1 VKDIKAEKNKANEK
15 RLIYAAVAIIIL
27 VSTIFF
33 LQSFSGGQG
42 TSRAAIIDQLGSSKL
57 ADAIRDEN
65 QTFLEAATELLYK
78 RFSVVDF
85 YSDNATIEQYKQL
98 ASAGYKLIV
107 WRAHS
112 AMDLNSKYI
121 AISATDKYGSI
132 NYDQYLENG
141 QLTVCNITGDLYF
154 GITPKFIEQA
164 MTGTFQDTVIVLMSC
179 NGLKQDYL
187 STAQAFEAK
196 GAKVL
201 ISWDEW
207 ISPSDNDYGTGLL
220 LQHLINENDTVS
232 KAVGQISPFL
242 SEFGWAHMR
251 YYPQSLGAA
260 NYRIPDYRG
269 PDGSQDNAAMTLTFF
284 TKIKKPPLLVQH
296 APIHADVRATCQILR
311 APDLRRGELEQSCS
325 GQHYELVRLRL
336 TSLTR
341 DQSVLE
347 AA

>member
-1 VKDIKAEKNKANEK
+1 VKDVKAEENKANEK
-15 RLIYAAVAIIIL
+15 RLIYAIVAIVIL

-33 LQSFSGGQG
+33 LQSFLGGQG
-42 TSRAAIIDQLGSSKL
+42 TFRAAIIDQLGSSKL

-65 QTFLEAATELLYK
+65 QTFLETATELLSK
-78 RFSVVDF
+78 RFSMVDF
-85 YSDNATIEQYKQL
+85 YSDNATVEQYKQL

-112 AMDLNSKYI
+112 ALDLNSKYI

-141 QLTVCNITGDLYF
+141 QLTVCNITGYLYF

-187 STAQAFEAK
+187 KTAQAFEAK

-207 ISPSDNDYGTGLL
+207 ISPSDNDYGTSLL

-232 KAVGQISPFL
+232 GAVSKISPFL
-242 SEFGWAHMR
+242 SEFGWAHMQ
-251 YYPQSLGAA
+251 YYPQSPEAT
-260 NYRIPDYRG
+260 NCRIPDYRE
-269 PDGSQDNAAMTLTFF
+269 PDGSQHDTPIALTFF
-284 TKIKKPPLLVQH
+284 TKIEKPLLLISTHHYVL
-296 APIHADVRATCQILR
+296 ARAADVRTTCQILR
-311 APDLRRGELEQSCS
+311 ARDLRQYWSWSNRALASTTNS
-325 GQHYELVRLRL
+325 Y
-336 TSLTR
+336 
-341 DQSVLE
+341 
-347 AA
+347 A